1 MIYRQSLRYFSI
13 LKIFSTVNVV
23 IRRNYCG
30 QRQSYSLPASST
42 TPGLSIT
49 RDHITHHR
57 ELEDR
62 DGNDPPRSLMFHNN
76 GEGLY

>member
-1 MIYRQSLRYFSI
+1 MIYRQSLKYFSI
-13 LKIFSTVNVV
+13 IKIFSTVNVV

-57 ELEDR
+57 DMEDR
-62 DGNDPPRSLMFHNN
+62 AGNEPSPSLMFHNHE
-76 GEGLY
+76 EGLY